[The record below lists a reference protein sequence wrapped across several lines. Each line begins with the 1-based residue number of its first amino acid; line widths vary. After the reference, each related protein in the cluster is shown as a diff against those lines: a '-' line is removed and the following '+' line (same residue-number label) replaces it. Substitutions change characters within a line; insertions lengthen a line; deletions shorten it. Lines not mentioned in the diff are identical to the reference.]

1 MIDDIDR
8 AHLRTT
14 IGIAMQ
20 ALAHG
25 NQPFGALLVDDSGK
39 VVLQAGNSEVTD
51 ADPTAHA
58 ETNLV
63 RLAGKQLSPQQRAS
77 ATLYA
82 SCEPCPMCAG
92 AVAAAGI
99 RRVVYAL
106 GQASARRLMGLP
118 PNPQLLG
125 CAELLQRNLPPIL
138 AEGPA
143 LEADAEPPLRACW
156 QT

>member
-1 MIDDIDR
+1 MIDDVDR

-20 ALAHG
+20 AIAHG
-25 NQPFGALLVDDSGK
+25 NQPFGALLVDGGGR
-39 VVLQAGNSEVTD
+39 VVLQAENSEVTG

-63 RLAGKQLSPQQRAS
+63 RLAGKQLSPQQCAS

-92 AVAAAGI
+92 AIAAAGI

-106 GQASARRLMGLP
+106 GQSSARRLMGLP

-125 CAELLQRNLPPIL
+125 CAELLQRSLPPIM
-138 AEGPA
+138 ADGPA
-143 LEADAEPPLRACW
+143 LEDEAAVSLRAYW
-156 QT
+156 QL